1 MRVTP
6 VEAQDNKQLQT
17 VYKSLEQQYG
27 TALNPLK
34 VMAHQPQ
41 IMQGVMRLYGAVHQ
55 HNPQIS
61 EELKELISLRI
72 AQINGCRLY
81 CVPMHTYMLR
91 KIGAPEAKI
100 QAVTRSATSDLFSPT
115 EKLALE
121 YAERITVPST
131 TVSEGF
137 FDQLKGEF
145 SEANLVELTA
155 LIGVLNF
162 WTKVIDALEVPLDEV
177 FKKDPRAQ
185 TV

>member
-1 MRVTP
+1 MRVSP
-6 VEAQDNKQLQT
+6 VEAENDKQLQT
-17 VYKSLEQQYG
+17 VYKSLEKQYG

-55 HNPQIS
+55 HNPNLP
-61 EELKELISLRI
+61 EDLKELLSLRI
-72 AQINGCRLY
+72 AQINGCRGY

-91 KIGAPEAKI
+91 KLNTPEEKI
-100 QAVTRSATSDLFSPT
+100 QQVARFAGSDLYSPT

-131 TVSEGF
+131 SVSESF
-137 FDQLKGEF
+137 FHQLKDHF
-145 SEANLVELTA
+145 SEPDLVELTA

-162 WTKVIDALEVPLDEV
+162 WTKVIDALEVPLDAV
-177 FKKDPRAQ
+177 FQENPRP
-185 TV
+185 

>member
-6 VEAQDNKQLQT
+6 VEAENDKTLQT
-17 VYKSLEQQYG
+17 VYKSLEKQYG

-55 HNPQIS
+55 HNERLPEI
-61 EELKELISLRI
+61 LKELLSLRI
-72 AQINGCRLY
+72 AQINGCRGY

-91 KIGAPEAKI
+91 KLGCPEAKI
-100 QAVTRSATSDLFSPT
+100 ENVGRHATSDLFDAT

-121 YAERITVPST
+121 YADRITVPST
-131 TVSEGF
+131 SISETF
-137 FDQLKGEF
+137 FHQLKDHF
-145 SEANLVELTA
+145 SEADLVELTA

-162 WTKVIDALEVPLDEV
+162 WTKVIDALEVPLDDV
-177 FKKDPRAQ
+177 FKTNPRPS
-185 TV
+185 